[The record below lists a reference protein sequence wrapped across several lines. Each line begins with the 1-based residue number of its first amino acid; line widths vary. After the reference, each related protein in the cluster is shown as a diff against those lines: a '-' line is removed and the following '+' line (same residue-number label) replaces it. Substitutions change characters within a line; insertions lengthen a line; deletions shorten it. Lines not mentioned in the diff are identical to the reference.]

1 MVQKRVV
8 NGVSLNDIMM
18 AGPKVQDD
26 LFYIVQL
33 FRLHKI
39 VMTADITKMYR
50 QVWVNAED
58 RNLQRILWRKTPDQP
73 ITTYELNTITYG
85 QHQPP
90 SLLPDAY
97 NN

>member
-1 MVQKRVV
+1 M
-8 NGVSLNDIMM
+8 I

-26 LFYIVQL
+26 LFDIVQR

-39 VMTADITKMYR
+39 VMTADIAKMYR

-58 RNLQRILWRKTPDQP
+58 RILQRILWRKTPDQP
-73 ITTYELNTITYG
+73 ITTYELNTIIYG
-85 QHQPP
+85 TTSAPF
-90 SLLPDAY
+90 LLPDAY